1 MGDELKK
8 TLGAEV
14 QLVPSSGGVFEVVAD
29 GNLVYSKLNLKRF
42 PEEGEVVSLIRAA
55 NRGKTGG

>member
-1 MGDELKK
+1 
-8 TLGAEV
+8 LGAEV